1 MVLSRWARRDGVCR
15 ARGPVRPGS
24 AGITYITLTR
34 SGFEYCSGSW
44 VIRVL
49 FVGKMGSRDGGEWAR
64 KDRPG
69 IFFCCSF
76 LSLVWISLHT
86 GSSHFFS
93 VSFFPF
99 STLLLF
105 FSLILLRFRPLV
117 QSPGHSD
124 GWDGNGMKRRGK
136 MRLDTSTAPEMGERE
151 KSVETPFS
159 RCLFLGL
166 PGEGVTT
173 TGPHTTTSSAECL
186 NCRLEFESRV
196 SDLWSRPGPTR
207 SDLAR
212 ACNVYA

>member
-1 MVLSRWARRDGVCR
+1 MVGNGR
-15 ARGPVRPGS
+15 ARTGQASSFV
-24 AGITYITLTR
+24 
-34 SGFEYCSGSW
+34 
-44 VIRVL
+44 VL
-49 FVGKMGSRDGGEWAR
+49 FCPWCGSRCIPAL
-64 KDRPG
+64 P
-69 IFFCCSF
+69 IFFG
-76 LSLVWISLHT
+76 VI
-86 GSSHFFS
+86 FS
-93 VSFFPF
+93 F